1 VQVTLRAGS
10 HQDRVRIQAAS
21 AGALC
26 NLLRLEANA
35 RLRFYNPLSVVN
47 ASRSARGFTALV

>member
-1 VQVTLRAGS
+1 MTLRAGS